1 MEGIILKYRIKY
13 FLQMAPDES
22 SWATFM
28 GQVEH
33 SLDLP
38 WPNLLQVKKIQIER
52 KKHCYFLSN
61 YSQATKTFCFCGKPA
76 GNCLYTISQLIRT
89 H

>member
-1 MEGIILKYRIKY
+1 MFAAIILKYMITY
-13 FLQMAPDES
+13 FLQMAPDEA

-38 WPNLLQVKKIQIER
+38 QPNLPQVKKYE
-52 KKHCYFLSN
+52 
-61 YSQATKTFCFCGKPA
+61 
-76 GNCLYTISQLIRT
+76 
-89 H
+89 

>member
-1 MEGIILKYRIKY
+1 MEAIILKYRIKY

-52 KKHCYFLSN
+52 KKHFFLKWLLFLIKLFTGDQN
-61 YSQATKTFCFCGKPA
+61 ILLLWQA
-76 GNCLYTISQLIRT
+76 SW
-89 H
+89 